1 MDTFIRFE
9 KDGQLYFGKKEDD
22 SVRVLESPYWVEVKE
37 TGTVYALDSV
47 RVVCPVQPTKIICVG
62 LNYHKHV
69 SHSQSAVE
77 APKNPMLFMKPPSS
91 LIGPGEEIIYPDNC
105 DRVDYEAELAVV
117 MGKRC
122 RKIAP
127 EQVAEHIFGYT
138 CLNDVTARHIQKAD
152 GQWTRGK
159 GFDTFCPIGPHI
171 VTGIDVSDVSVEA
184 YLNGKKKQ
192 SGRTSE
198 MIFPISELISFITS
212 AMTLEPGD
220 VISTGTPEGID
231 PMQMG
236 DTIEVRVEKIGSLV
250 NTVA

>member
-1 MDTFIRFE
+1 MDRFVKFE
-9 KDGQLYFGKKEDD
+9 KDGQAYYGKIEGD
-22 SVRVLESPYWVEVKE
+22 SVRVLDAPYWIAVKP
-37 TGTVYALDSV
+37 TDTVFALDAV
-47 RVVCPVQPTKIICVG
+47 RLICPVQPSKIICVG

-69 SHSQSAVE
+69 QHSQSATE
-77 APKNPMLFMKPPSS
+77 APKNPMLFMKPPSA
-91 LIGPGEEIIYPDNC
+91 LIGPEEKIVYPDNC

-122 RKIAP
+122 RKIPP
-127 EQVAEHIFGYT
+127 ELVNEHIFGYT

-159 GFDTFCPIGPHI
+159 GFDTFCPVGPHI
-171 VTGIDVSDVSVEA
+171 VTGIDVSDVAVEA
-184 YLNGKKKQ
+184 YLNGEQKQ

-198 MIFPISELISFITS
+198 MIFPIPVLISFITS

-231 PMQMG
+231 PMQIG
-236 DTIEVRVEKIGSLV
+236 DRIEVRVEKIGSLF